1 MLFGLTYTSKF
12 ILSVNFDLLSLSVL
26 LSVSLVIALLSI
38 FIPWYMHSEPKMY
51 QFYMLIVIF
60 TVSILFLSITQVGL
74 MFLIFWEVLGISS
87 YLLVSW
93 WKGRDLANS
102 LALVGLLSSRIGDIC
117 LFLVV
122 LGSNNFENYMI
133 SFLILMGFSS
143 KSAQFIFF
151 PWLLGAMEGPGP
163 VSALLH
169 SSTLVLAGVI
179 LGFRMKDMGIG
190 GGLLVSGMG
199 GIILGVMGTSIFV
212 DLKKRV
218 ACSTVYNVGFMFLW
232 IYLGEYGILYVHMVF
247 HAVIKAS
254 TFVLLGVASHLL
266 NMQDI
271 RAFLG
276 YTHKQMFSL
285 FIMLLALLSL
295 LPLVGVLSF
304 KESGVEILGD
314 MSINTWL
321 FGAMLTISCL
331 GFIFFIEYV
340 LLLSKQNVSNTKFI
354 PFPSYIHGSLLSKVG
369 LVILIFYYMI
379 EPEFG
384 NISIFSNYPLLLGI
398 SLAYAMFMAGRSSFL
413 DMQYVS
419 KYNSSVMGN
428 LNSIKKQFM
437 GLEFF
442 LMVQVLQTTER
453 KYMKHWTGN
462 SKLSYSVLFTLM
474 LTILL
479 IMNVIVF

>member
-1 MLFGLTYTSKF
+1 MLFGLSYTSKF
-12 ILSVNFDLLSLSVL
+12 ILSVNFDLLSLSVM
-26 LSVSLVIALLSI
+26 LSVSLVIALLSV

-51 QFYMLIVIF
+51 QFYLLIGVF
-60 TVSILFLSITQVGL
+60 TISILFLSITQVGL
-74 MFLIFWEVLGISS
+74 MFLIFWEILGISS

-122 LGSNNFENYMI
+122 LGSNNFENFMI

-143 KSAQFIFF
+143 KSAQFVFF

-190 GGLLVSGMG
+190 SGLLISGMG
-199 GIILGVMGTSIFV
+199 GIILGVVGTSMFV

-254 TFVLLGVASHLL
+254 TFVLLGVAAHLL

-285 FIMLLALLSL
+285 FIMLLAMLSM

-304 KESGVEILGD
+304 KESGVEMLGD
-314 MSINTWL
+314 NGINIWL
-321 FGAMLTISCL
+321 FVSLLVVSCL

-340 LLLSKQNVSNTKFI
+340 LLLSKQNISNTKFI
-354 PFPSYIHGSLLSKVG
+354 PFPSYIHGSLLSKMG
-369 LVILIFYYMI
+369 LVIVIFYFMI
-379 EPEFG
+379 EMDFG
-384 NISIFSNYPLLLGI
+384 NISIFTNYPMLLGI
-398 SLAYAMFMAGRSSFL
+398 SLIYAMYMAGRNSFL

-419 KYNSSVMGN
+419 KYNSTVMGN
-428 LNSIKKQFM
+428 INSFKKQLI

-442 LMVQVLQTTER
+442 LMVLVPLKLEGEGF
-453 KYMKHWTGN
+453 KMWSHN
-462 SKLSYSVLFTLM
+462 SKLSYSILFSLMMIIVGVLYTFSM
-474 LTILL
+474 
-479 IMNVIVF
+479 